1 LVAGFQFSVFRT
13 PIQMLIGDGNVSDPV
28 EHFVREM
35 QQAYLPSESMFGW
48 YILVV
53 NLSYSSDET
62 VSWLV
67 FTTGV

>member
-1 LVAGFQFSVFRT
+1 
-13 PIQMLIGDGNVSDPV
+13 
-28 EHFVREM
+28 M

-62 VSWLV
+62 VSWLI
-67 FTTGV
+67 FSTGV